1 MTPAPE
7 NSTRSEL
14 VRAAD
19 EVRAELIRV
28 DSKINTLA
36 TVAGLLLT
44 AATAVLAAG
53 RVVPTVVVL
62 LIWTGIAVLGGA
74 LLLLLRA
81 IRPSL
86 SRDPAAFTVFATLDE
101 TEIIDAVN
109 PVGFAV
115 ESLVDHLQ
123 LLSDLA
129 LTKYRWVRSA
139 VDLLVTGTLI
149 LGGAV
154 TLAVTL

>member
-1 MTPAPE
+1 MTSAPE

-19 EVRAELIRV
+19 EVRAELVRV

-53 RVVPTVVVL
+53 RVVRTAVVL
-62 LIWTGIAVLGGA
+62 LIWIGMAVLAGA

-101 TEIIDAVN
+101 TEILDAVN